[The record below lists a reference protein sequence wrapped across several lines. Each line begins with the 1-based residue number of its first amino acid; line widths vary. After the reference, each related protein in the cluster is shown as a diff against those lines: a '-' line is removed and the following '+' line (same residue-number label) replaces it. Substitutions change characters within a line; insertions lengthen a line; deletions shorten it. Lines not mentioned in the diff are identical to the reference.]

1 MVNAIKEV
9 GKDHC
14 IKVAFCCIINFE
26 DEDFKDK
33 VNDVNNKLKRYCD
46 LTDMDFIGNSNID
59 GSYLNRAKLH
69 LNIKGT
75 TALAKN
81 LCSFVRYLPLG

>member
-9 GKDHC
+9 GKDHS
-14 IKVAFCCIINFE
+14 IKIAFSSILNLE

-33 VNDVNNKLKRYCD
+33 ISDVNNKLKRYCD
-46 LTDMDFIGNSNID
+46 LADMDFISNSNID
-59 GSYLNRAKLH
+59 GSYLNRGKLH